1 MACGCK
7 KRNEEPVAPVSIKV
21 NEVRTPAPTQ
31 PSPAQ
36 Q

>member
-31 PSPAQ
+31 PRPAQ